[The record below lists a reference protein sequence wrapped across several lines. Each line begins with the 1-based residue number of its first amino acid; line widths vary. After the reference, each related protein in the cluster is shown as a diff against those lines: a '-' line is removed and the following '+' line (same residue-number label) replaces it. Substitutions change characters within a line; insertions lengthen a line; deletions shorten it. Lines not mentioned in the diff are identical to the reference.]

1 MSGGH
6 FDYIQY
12 RFTDVAEEIDRLI
25 ANEDG
30 EEIDEWGQAVKQGFS
45 EATLDRFRRAADAT
59 RRLQIMIQRIDYLVS
74 GDDGEEEFHK
84 RWDLEMKALAERE
97 R

>member
-12 RFTDVAEEIDRLI
+12 RFDEVAEEIERLI
-25 ANEDG
+25 ANESSY
-30 EEIDEWGQAVKQGFS
+30 EIDEWGQAVKQGFS
-45 EATLDRFRRAADAT
+45 GATLEKFREAART
-59 RRLQIMIQRIDYLVS
+59 MRQLKIMIQRIDYLVS
-74 GDDGEEEFHK
+74 SDDGEEEFHK

-97 R
+97 K